1 MFREGEMTTLGTL
14 LYTWTTGKLVGT
26 DTAGNR
32 YYVERREPKG
42 RRAKRWVIYKGVPEG
57 SKVPSEWHAWLHY
70 TSDRP
75 LTDVARKAWQ
85 KPHEANKTG
94 SHEAYLP
101 PGHDSRGGQRER
113 ATGDY
118 EAWRP

>member
-1 MFREGEMTTLGTL
+1 MTTIGTL

-32 YYVERREPKG
+32 YYVERRAAKG
-42 RRAKRWVIYKGVPEG
+42 RRTKRWVIYSGTPEA
-57 SKVPSEWHAWLHY
+57 SKVPAEWHAWLHY
-70 TSDRP
+70 TSDQP
-75 LTDVARKAWQ
+75 LTEVNRKPWQ
-85 KPHEANKTG
+85 KPHEANQTG
-94 SHEAYLP
+94 SSEAYLP
-101 PGHDSRGGQRER
+101 PGHDLAGGQRER

>member
-1 MFREGEMTTLGTL
+1 MATIGTL
-14 LYTWTTGKLVGT
+14 LYTWTKGKLVGT

-32 YYVERREPKG
+32 YYTERKTAKG
-42 RRAKRWVIYKGVPEG
+42 RRTKRWVLFAGKPEA
-57 SKVPSEWHAWLHY
+57 SKVPPEWHVWLHY
-70 TSDRP
+70 TSDVP
-75 LTDVARKAWQ
+75 LTAAVKQPWQ

-94 SHEAYLP
+94 SAEAYLP
-101 PGHDSRGGQRER
+101 PGHDLAGGVRER